1 MAAAET
7 SAVADLQAE
16 LPEHVRGALSALEEH
31 KGQSLVVLDMRAV
44 SGFTDFMVLATGRSE
59 PQVQALADA
68 VEEKLREMGEKP
80 RHVEGRSEAHWILLD
95 YLDLI
100 VHVFTPETRDFYQL
114 EKLWRDAPMLEWG
127 EVAS

>member
-16 LPEHVRGALSALEEH
+16 LPEHVRGALSALAEH
-31 KGQSLVVLDMRAV
+31 KGQALVVLDMRGV

-68 VEEKLREMGEKP
+68 VEEKLLEMGEKP
-80 RHVEGRSEAHWILLD
+80 RHVEGRNEARWILLD

-127 EVAS
+127 EAAS